1 MSASFLPEF
10 KVVPVSGGY
19 RGSYRLFEDKPFR
32 LIPGAENHPTAG
44 QALNAAKAYVRE
56 RLNPPIRGEITE
68 ARDVLGLTQWH
79 AERAAREAAR
89 QEEVLGGVIVKSR
102 TVLIERKKVRA

>member
-10 KVVPVSGGY
+10 KVVPVPGGY

-68 ARDVLGLTQWH
+68 ARHVLGLHQWH
-79 AERAAREAAR
+79 EERAAREAAR

-102 TVLIERKKVRA
+102 TVLIERRKVRA

>member
-1 MSASFLPEF
+1 MTASFLPEF
-10 KVVPVSGGY
+10 KVVPVPGGY

-32 LIPGAENHPTAG
+32 LIPGAEQHPTAG

-68 ARDVLGLTQWH
+68 ARDVLGLHQWH

-102 TVLIERKKVRA
+102 TVVIERRKVRA